1 MRELTGYLCL
11 IAGILAAG
19 EVSEQKKLWIESFD
33 VAWKTIAAEHFDA
46 KLGGVDWDKAKRE
59 LRPKV
64 EGAENETAARG
75 AIGEMIA
82 RLGHSHVSLIPR
94 EAYPEVGK
102 AKGSAETG
110 IELRR
115 IGGEFLVT
123 RVASSSAA
131 AKAGVK
137 TGWTLKAVD
146 GQPLEKFQK
155 ANDLYATRAALSLMR
170 GEEGSEVKLAFAEVA
185 EVLVRREKPPGK
197 MTTFGNL
204 PPMPLEIEFRL
215 LPGGIGYLRI
225 TAFFDPEWLEAEM
238 RKGIA
243 ACRQCKGFV
252 VDVRGN
258 PGGLGVMS
266 SSLTGWF
273 VNKQVELG
281 RIEYRHMKLNMVAA
295 PRAESFLGKLA
306 LLTDGLSYS
315 TSEVLAGGWKDL
327 KRARLFGEKTGGGA
341 LPSGVIRLPS
351 GDALQYVF
359 ANYISAG
366 GQAPEGVGVA
376 PDEQVRPTKAELLAG
391 RDSVLEAA
399 TKWIEKGN

>member
-1 MRELTGYLCL
+1 MRELTGYVCL

-46 KLGGVDWDKAKRE
+46 KLGGVDWDKAKRD

-64 EGAENETAARG
+64 ESANDEAAARG
-75 AIGEMIA
+75 AISEMIA
-82 RLGHSHVSLIPR
+82 RLGHSHVALIPR

-102 AKGSAETG
+102 AKGNSETG

-123 RVASSSAA
+123 RVAAGSAA
-131 AKAGVK
+131 ARAGVK
-137 TGWTLKAVD
+137 TGWTLKTID
-146 GQPLEKFQK
+146 GRGLERLEK
-155 ANDLYATRAALSLMR
+155 ASDLYASWGAMSLLR
-170 GEEGSEVKLAFAEVA
+170 GEEGSEVKLAFAEAA
-185 EVLVRREKPPGK
+185 EVALRREKPRGK
-197 MTTFGNL
+197 MATFGNL
-204 PPMPLEIEFRL
+204 PPMPLEIEFQL
-215 LPGGIGYLRI
+215 LPGGIGYLRL

-258 PGGLGVMS
+258 PGGIGALS
-266 SSLTGWF
+266 AALTGWF
-273 VNKQVELG
+273 VDKQVELG
-281 RIEYRHMKLNMVAA
+281 RVDYRQMKLNLVAA
-295 PRAESFLGKLA
+295 PRPEPFLGKLA

-315 TSEVLAGGWKDL
+315 TSEILAGGWKDL
-327 KRARLFGEKTGGGA
+327 KRGRLFGEKTGGGA
-341 LPSGVIRLPS
+341 LPSNVIRLPS

-391 RDSVLEAA
+391 RDPVLEAA